1 MKLYDIPYTIHHIPE
16 KCQILPDLLPPE
28 KKYIIIHNTGNPNP
42 QCDAGWHDEYIH
54 RQATEKDFRQA
65 SWHLTVDDKEIFEHV
80 PLYEAAWH
88 ASDTS
93 YGRGNYTG
101 IGIEMCVN
109 GFPGVYEG
117 KEFEKWL
124 ETFRKTM
131 YNTAV
136 LTRWLMNMF
145 HIPFENILQHYDCA
159 PDRKNCPEQMRRD
172 IPAGCFSRENG
183 TLYNEF
189 LQLVKT
195 LELPEQNL

>member
-1 MKLYDIPYTIHHIPE
+1 MKLYNIPYTIHHIPE

-42 QCDAGWHDEYIH
+42 QCDARWHDEYIH

-124 ETFRKTM
+124 NK
-131 YNTAV
+131 Y
-136 LTRWLMNMF
+136 
-145 HIPFENILQHYDCA
+145 IY
-159 PDRKNCPEQMRRD
+159 
-172 IPAGCFSRENG
+172 
-183 TLYNEF
+183 
-189 LQLVKT
+189 
-195 LELPEQNL
+195 LEIE